1 MRCNFFLYALF
12 FSSRND
18 TIDMEPVKVKQVI
31 CFFISRELIKKLIIF
46 SLHLLIYQLRY
57 ILILYVSR
65 NNYVR
70 GYFHTCGETAQVGM
84 SLSMRDT

>member
-1 MRCNFFLYALF
+1 MRCIFFLYALF

-31 CFFISRELIKKLIIF
+31 CFFISRELFKKLIIF

-57 ILILYVSR
+57 ILNSLRQQKQLRKRLFPYLWGDSASRYVLV
-65 NNYVR
+65 Y
-70 GYFHTCGETAQVGM
+70 A
-84 SLSMRDT
+84 